1 MLAVPPPPSRL
12 GFGTAGLMGA
22 ALTDRG
28 RLRLLEEALELGIT
42 HFDTAPLYGQ
52 GQAEEVLGRFARGQ
66 RDRITIT
73 TKFGLLPRAYPP
85 GLRPLLP
92 LVRVLNRRLR
102 PRLEAPLRRLRGGG
116 GTGNETST
124 SDHRDPGLP
133 SATVPAAPTAPV
145 APAPVPPPV
154 PYTREAIRSHVETSL
169 RKLKCDCIDYYLL
182 HECRLEYLS
191 PEVFDCLE
199 ELIQA
204 GWIRRYGIGSGRWQS
219 RRILEEE
226 PAFQGVV
233 QIPDTAFFLERA
245 VPPLFTH
252 GCLRL
257 DGQGLAGLA
266 QLPAAQLQQWSERC
280 GRSLVDADGLS
291 AMLLAVALH
300 RNPQGC
306 VVFSTRQPQRLR
318 ANAGLAGSPPP
329 PEAIEAFLGCLASLS

>member
-1 MLAVPPPPSRL
+1 
-12 GFGTAGLMGA
+12 MGA

-52 GQAEEVLGRFARGQ
+52 GLAEEVLGRFARGR

-73 TKFGLLPRAYPP
+73 TKFGLLPRQYPA

-102 PRLEAPLRRLRGGG
+102 PRLEAPLRRLRGNGG
-116 GTGNETST
+116 GGASSSN
-124 SDHRDPGLP
+124 HQDPGLTT
-133 SATVPAAPTAPV
+133 ATVPAPPT
-145 APAPVPPPV
+145 PPV

-169 RKLKCDCIDYYLL
+169 RKLNCDCIDYYLL

-233 QIPDTAFFLERA
+233 QIPDTATDPDQAFFVERA
-245 VPPLFTH
+245 APPLFTH

-257 DGQGLAGLA
+257 DGQALAGLA
-266 QLPAAQLQQWSERC
+266 QLPPERLEQWSDRC
-280 GRSLVDADGLS
+280 GHDLVAPAGLS

-318 ANAGLAGSPPP
+318 ANAQVAAGPPP
-329 PEAIEAFLGCLASLS
+329 PEAIEAFLACLASLS